1 MIALI
6 ALAALALVLGAV
18 VGTIA
23 LIAAIMKA
31 MFRAARR
38 SGSLATTSTNEGDS
52 TSIKEYVGE
61 FERIVAREWP
71 GR

>member
-18 VGTIA
+18 AGIIA
-23 LIAAIMKA
+23 LIAGIVKG

-38 SGSLATTSTNEGDS
+38 SGSLATTTTNEDGSNS
-52 TSIKEYVGE
+52 TEEYVGE

-71 GR
+71 GS